1 MNALPLS
8 DIFGLLPPESK
19 VLLMLPSGNSEE
31 RILRSVRR
39 HNRGYII
46 SFHGIH
52 TMTEAALYRNSLVV
66 AEKKILPSLPAGQYF
81 TADIIGLSV
90 VTTAGE
96 ILGTVE
102 DVFATGSND
111 VYVVRDRQREILIPA
126 IKEVV
131 KKIDPEQG
139 VIVVDPMKGMLDET

>member
-1 MNALPLS
+1 
-8 DIFGLLPPESK
+8 
-19 VLLMLPSGNSEE
+19 
-31 RILRSVRR
+31 
-39 HNRGYII
+39 
-46 SFHGIH
+46 
-52 TMTEAALYRNSLVV
+52 MTEAALYRNSLVV